1 MQYNDIQIFGGA
13 EFALR
18 QNKAKEA
25 INLHYHD
32 HFEFFYTE
40 GGGAVY
46 SSQGINYNL
55 SKGNLLI
62 IPPFTFHQLVQY
74 HKTSF
79 DRLVLHI
86 SVDKSTKIAKNLSLK
101 ETLLM
106 HLNWSEQEK
115 LAQLLKDLLKESE
128 IKKLGYEIV
137 QESLINQILVLISRN
152 SDIIIQK
159 QSITKKEDL
168 IYKCV
173 EYIDN
178 NYMHNLSLESIATHF
193 YLDKY
198 NLSHK
203 FSQQVGSSLYQYII
217 KKRLLEAIKLMDKG
231 MSINESASSCGF
243 CDYTN
248 FYKCFKKYYG
258 VSPRKY
264 KQYSL

>member
-32 HFEFFYTE
+32 HFEFFYIE
-40 GGGAVY
+40 NGGIVY
-46 SSQGINYNL
+46 SSHGINYNL
-55 SKGNLLI
+55 SKGDLLI
-62 IPPFTFHQLVQY
+62 IPPFTLHQLVQY
-74 HKTSF
+74 HKTTF

-86 SVDKSTKIAKNLSLK
+86 SVDKATKIAKNISLK
-101 ETLLM
+101 ETQLM

-115 LAQLLKDLLKESE
+115 LTQLLKDLLKESE
-128 IKKLGYEIV
+128 AKKLGYEIM
-137 QESLINQILVLISRN
+137 QESLISQILVLISRN

-159 QSITKKEDL
+159 QFSSGKEDL
-168 IYKCV
+168 IGKCV
-173 EYIDN
+173 EYIDA
-178 NYMHNLSLESIATHF
+178 NYMHNLSLESIADYF

-198 NLSHK
+198 NLSHR

-217 KKRLLEAIKLMDKG
+217 KKRLLEAIKLMEKG
-231 MSINESASSCGF
+231 ISINEASNKSGF
-243 CDYTN
+243 NDYTN

-258 VSPRKY
+258 VSPRIY
-264 KQYSL
+264 KKNL